1 MRSSGDYSEITANY
15 IRQKVYKSAL
25 IYSFAYDRRQIFP
38 RHNFVEPEKWCK
50 WRAGVRAACM
60 QISLTGCFRFSC
72 GKIFFFFWQKDQWNT
87 MKENLARLTSESDE
101 NRTLIWL
108 DIYEL
113 DNCKESSREIVISL
127 KLAACK
133 ITFIWK
139 FSVLLKLYTVTC
151 SKAYFPM
158 PYFAI
163 VRYVKPFLNNS
174 TDREIG
180 FKREFLFVKIALFY
194 N

>member
-1 MRSSGDYSEITANY
+1 
-15 IRQKVYKSAL
+15 
-25 IYSFAYDRRQIFP
+25 
-38 RHNFVEPEKWCK
+38 
-50 WRAGVRAACM
+50 
-60 QISLTGCFRFSC
+60 
-72 GKIFFFFWQKDQWNT
+72 